1 MPVPYKVKF
10 DDIGNTCP
18 RNIIELRERP
28 ECGVLF
34 REEQPFIPQNKFEL
48 QKNIKINNI
57 QPIPKRPQ
65 TIQPLLPSTLRPI
78 HEDPRRLAFNQNEM
92 PQDDFT
98 PFVRGRILT
107 RQAIPNGYEPVILNE
122 EIQLPEVVN
131 TYHNQEA
138 DRVIED
144 LDAIMPTMVQDLIIQ
159 DELEAPP
166 LEQPVFEEP
175 RPIVRQSRIRVL
187 PSSTII
193 DADPR
198 DTEFL
203 KPRGTTDEE
212 LIDLQIKQIQ
222 RKTNIREH
230 EKIKKTLKEETELI
244 SVTSVTDELLILEE
258 ADKIIS
264 KNKRTL
270 TENEVNEI
278 ANKLTEKAISPEK
291 TTQVLIEMELYNKGL
306 ETDISKF
313 STKEKALLRRI
324 SATINEATNVSKNI
338 QDSNLIQR
346 QQDIELREDTPL
358 LSRTEIGEDRPRS
371 RIRKIYDKTAG
382 KLPEEFRYKAKQISR
397 GFTSV
402 ATGDPDF
409 DVAEDLVFERTPAS
423 LKEESSLGRRLK
435 LEALGVREKL
445 VRGGKKLFTQEYTP
459 LRGQVDLEM
468 SNIEDMELRIPENEP
483 ITDLQDIDLNPFEE
497 RISTRR
503 GVKLSFAERIS
514 MPRVSDIAR
523 GGAGAI
529 AGVGIGFGVSQLLD
543 QAKVNKYL
551 NAVISGGAG
560 DVGARILT
568 YSAEQV
574 AIKTGLQSAE
584 LGEALTAKTL
594 LRGAAEGGAL
604 GLAAMPLDSVLNNSL
619 RNVGLTHTASNM
631 ISTGVV
637 GAGVTGA
644 IWATGGA
651 GAVETG
657 GTSLILAGI
666 SVGALE
672 LIGFLT
678 GQGQDRQVEKRNNIN
693 KTRSEFIDTLPKYK
707 YDFIQAYTSFKN
719 KDGLGIKE
727 GDWTNW
733 SKNAQS
739 VFTGSPY
746 DYTMKKHDNNSNI
759 SKEDQL
765 KMQQYFSKYMIHKL
779 VNKVCTANSN
789 CSSDL
794 LNQDKGELNEN
805 EINFLNNLT
814 DRTWQSQA
822 DMQVNYSMKE
832 MEYTQIRV
840 QNAKRTIIDNWA
852 NNKLLPEQLGNPNI
866 LETAKLDPNFY
877 SAFQN
882 AVKLES
888 QRAVVNAYNT
898 NQTKLE
904 QLPANIQKMAQLD
917 KEFGYMINVYYNDM
931 EHTAGKMNLSVPQ
944 LIQLQSTPENKQ
956 TDLYRNF
963 QFDDAKKN
971 EDVVNNA
978 RDIIK
983 EEHKV
988 REAGYYDIDQAYLST
1003 DPTAINIWKPTDS
1016 QILQAHSA
1024 GMTLQ
1029 QYVNYMGELAK
1040 GEFGDYKN
1048 LPGYSEKEIKQTGA
1062 LDFSHFQDELQIAG
1076 FNPNMYSYDTET
1088 LAIVLNSNVSNMPIP
1103 STQNK
1108 FISNYIPE
1116 NVLKMRQETADLIH
1130 GLNQQN
1136 QSIIDQ
1142 YNTQLHKELS
1152 AYGKN
1157 YDKMVASVND
1167 NRSYHGINNLLVY
1180 NEDTD
1185 YQKYHMEFKPV
1196 KVVKTNQRILNEDQA
1211 TQNQVAERPET
1222 GNIPVVKENNEV
1234 PDYMNIPIAAS

>member
-1 MPVPYKVKF
+1 M
-10 DDIGNTCP
+10 
-18 RNIIELRERP
+18 
-28 ECGVLF
+28 
-34 REEQPFIPQNKFEL
+34 
-48 QKNIKINNI
+48 
-57 QPIPKRPQ
+57 PQ
-65 TIQPLLPSTLRPI
+65 TIRPVT
-78 HEDPRRLAFNQNEM
+78 EDPRRLAFNQNEL
-92 PQDDFT
+92 PQDSFSSYIT
-98 PFVRGRILT
+98 SRRLLSSN
-107 RQAIPNGYEPVILNE
+107 IPETIVNSYEPINLNE

-144 LDAIMPTMVQDLIIQ
+144 LDAIMPVIQDLMIQ
-159 DELEAPP
+159 DPLEAPP
-166 LEQPVFEEP
+166 LEVPQQQEITFEEP
-175 RPIVRQSRIRVL
+175 RPIIRQSRIRAL
-187 PSSTII
+187 PSTTII

-198 DTEFL
+198 DTEFIS
-203 KPRGTTDEE
+203 PRGSNNED
-212 LIDLQIKQIQ
+212 IKQQQIQQIQ
-222 RKTNIREH
+222 RKTNVREH
-230 EKIKKTLKEETELI
+230 EKIKLTLKEETELV
-244 SVTSVTDELLILEE
+244 SVTSYTDELLILEE

-264 KNKRTL
+264 KNKRAL

-278 ANKLTEKAISPEK
+278 ANKLTQKAISPQK
-291 TTQVLIEMELYNKGL
+291 TIEVLTEMELYNQGL

-313 STKEKALLRRI
+313 NTKEKALLRRI
-324 SATINEATNVSKNI
+324 SATINQAKII
-338 QDSNLIQR
+338 QDSNLTQR
-346 QQDIELREDTPL
+346 QQDIEIREDTPL

-371 RIRKIYDKTAG
+371 RIRKMYDKTAA
-382 KLPEEFRYKAKQISR
+382 KLPEEFRYKGKQISR
-397 GFTSV
+397 GFTRV
-402 ATGDPDF
+402 PTGDPDF
-409 DVAEDLVFERTPAS
+409 DVTEDVVFERTPAS
-423 LKEESSLGRRLK
+423 LKEETSLGRRLK
-435 LEALGVREKL
+435 LEELGVREKI
-445 VRGGKKLFTQEYTP
+445 VKMSKKKIFAQEYTP
-459 LRGQVDLEM
+459 LRQVDLEM
-468 SNIEDMELRIPENEP
+468 SDIENMQLRIAEDEP
-483 ITDLQDIDLNPFEE
+483 ITDLQNIDLNPFED

-503 GVKLSFAERIS
+503 SVKLSFAERIS

-523 GGAGAI
+523 GGAATM
-529 AGVGIGFGVSQLLD
+529 AGIGIGFGVSQLLD

-551 NAVISGGAG
+551 NAVVSGGAG

-574 AIKTGLQSAE
+574 AVKTGLQSAE
-584 LGEALTAKTL
+584 TITGEALTAKSL
-594 LRGAAEGGAL
+594 LRGAGEGGLIGL
-604 GLAAMPLDSVLNNSL
+604 GAMPLDNLLNNSL
-619 RNVGLTHTASNM
+619 RGAGFTHTASNM

-644 IWATGGA
+644 IWATGAGGA
-651 GAVETG
+651 AETG

-666 SVGALE
+666 SIGALE
-672 LIGFLT
+672 LISFLT
-678 GQGQDRQVEKRNNIN
+678 GQGQDKQVEKRNSIN
-693 KTRSEFIDTLPKYK
+693 KTRSDFIDTLPKYK
-707 YDFIQAYTSFKN
+707 YDFIKAYAAFRN

-727 GDWTNW
+727 SDWTNW

-739 VFTGSPY
+739 VFTGNPY
-746 DYTMKKHDNNSNI
+746 KYNIKKHDNNSNI

-765 KMQQYFSKYMIHKL
+765 KMQQYFSKYMIHQL
-779 VNKVCTANSN
+779 VNKVCANNNN
-789 CSSDL
+789 CSTDL

-840 QNAKRTIIDNWA
+840 QNAKRIIVDNWA
-852 NNKLLPEQLGNPNI
+852 SNKLLPEQLGDPNI

-904 QLPANIQKMAQLD
+904 QMPVNIQKMAQLD
-917 KEFGYMINVYYNDM
+917 KEFGYMINVYYSDM

-944 LIQLQSTPENKQ
+944 LIQLQNTPENKQ

-971 EDVVNNA
+971 KDVVNNA
-978 RDIIK
+978 RDITK

-1003 DPTAINIWKPTDS
+1003 DPTAIDVWKPTDS

-1040 GEFGDYKN
+1040 GEYGDYKN

-1076 FNPNMYSYDTET
+1076 FNPNMYSYDPET
-1088 LAIVLNSNVSNMPIP
+1088 LAIVLNPNVSNIPIP
-1103 STQNK
+1103 STENK
-1108 FISNYIPE
+1108 FISKYIPE

-1130 GLNQQN
+1130 GLNEQN
-1136 QSIIDQ
+1136 QAIVDQ
-1142 YNTQLHKELS
+1142 YNNNLHRELS
-1152 AYGKN
+1152 VYGKN
-1157 YDKMVASVND
+1157 YNKMVANIND

-1222 GNIPVVKENNEV
+1222 GSIPVVKENNEV
-1234 PDYMNIPIAAS
+1234 PDYMNIPMAAS